1 MYSSRVVQCVLQLM
15 AIFLYPIHVA
25 SFQLNHV
32 WITLALGWTMVY
44 PNVERPAISKPSSA
58 EVFLP
63 PDVWWRTCWLL
74 TLLNG
79 IYGTHSK
86 LWASLMLSNGP
97 PNKSNRMSRENER
110 ECSVLHFDSVCVC
123 VPAKTYTRL
132 TPHTLWETHRHTPSV
147 ERGWLTGSQRG
158 G

>member
-1 MYSSRVVQCVLQLM
+1 
-15 AIFLYPIHVA
+15 
-25 SFQLNHV
+25 
-32 WITLALGWTMVY
+32 MVY

-63 PDVWWRTCWLL
+63 PDAWWRTCWLL

-97 PNKSNRMSRENER
+97 PNKSNRMSTENER

-123 VPAKTYTRL
+123 VCACQNVYQTDT
-132 TPHTLWETHRHTPSV
+132 THTLRNSQAHTFSGKRLAHRLPK
-147 ERGWLTGSQRG
+147 RGIGEH
-158 G
+158 